1 MKYKVHSSHLF
12 PFIFQFWKLLK
23 HYLDVDLN
31 KDFHLS
37 EDEQQYFLSKHSYDE
52 KPNKGDKNGD
62 GKISPEEANPEF
74 SVDFMRKACY

>member
-1 MKYKVHSSHLF
+1 MKHS
-12 PFIFQFWKLLK
+12 
-23 HYLDVDLN
+23 V
-31 KDFHLS
+31 S